1 MDTFIEAIAVLLIP
15 QVVSGLLG
23 GLIGSLISVKVELYG
38 WRLSILFGI
47 CSIISAG
54 ALAEYLT
61 YSNGL
66 KFILLHCVL
75 GMLVGVVGNAALDA
89 LNLAAPEHMR
99 KIVNGTGDGI
109 LYKIKKYFGTKDEE
123 I

>member
-1 MDTFIEAIAVLLIP
+1 MELMIVALYGLLIP
-15 QVVSGLLG
+15 QVVAGLIGGLL
-23 GLIGSLISVKVELYG
+23 GSLISVKVELYG

-47 CSIISAG
+47 CSVISAG

-66 KFILLHCVL
+66 EFILLHCVL
-75 GMLVGVVGNAALDA
+75 GVLVGVVGNSALDA

-109 LYKIKKYFGTKDEE
+109 LYKIKEYFGNKDKEF
-123 I
+123 